1 MSKLKNFNDPAEAFF
16 TDITESTSADKA
28 TTETKTNI
36 DIREQL
42 KTERLTKRVQL
53 TIAPTAY
60 NQAKAKA
67 FSEGRS
73 FNNYVNNLILKD
85 LLK

>member
-1 MSKLKNFNDPAEAFF
+1 MSKDFKNPADMFF
-16 TDITESTSADKA
+16 KDVTESTPADE
-28 TTETKTNI
+28 TITEATNI

-42 KTERLTKRVQL
+42 KNERLTKRVQL